1 MIPWSPAYSAIAAG
15 HAVSLFDTRGVT
27 GPAHALGEGKRLP
40 GVARSPFRPEGYYQY
55 RPFWICHTAILDKDP
70 DLVLAWMIAY
80 QRGLEG
86 IPMAILWFGA
96 ARGAGVL
103 ITAYAAFFPIVTNT
117 LGGVSRVRAS
127 LIVAARTLGA
137 GEWTLFRRVVLPGSA
152 PLLLVGLRL
161 GIGLAWA
168 AVIAAEL
175 ATGKA
180 TNAPPGIGY
189 LMYLNFAAEADTN
202 AIVAMMAAIGLRAGR
217 RLGDAADRAPPRVLA
232 GRALSPRMH
241 RYVHYAGYPP
251 QLFDLAADPEETRDL
266 GTDPAHAAARA
277 ACEAELR
284 GICAPEAV
292 DRRARADQRR
302 RLDAAGGA
310 AAVLAAGVKIPYT
323 PAPAAFEPA
332 PVAAREPARP
342 SEPR

>member
-1 MIPWSPAYSAIAAG
+1 VRGRLSALLVAAAVLAAWQLAVGPDTASPRGVAAAAG
-15 HAVSLFDTRGVT
+15 RMLADGTLVRALAVSWRTVL
-27 GPAHALGEGKRLP
+27 EGFLI
-40 GVARSPFRPEGYYQY
+40 A
-55 RPFWICHTAILDKDP
+55 TAIGVPLGIAMGYSP
-70 DLVLAWMIAY
+70 RLSAWVQPVVGVLRPIAPFAW
-80 QRGLEG
+80 

-202 AIVAMMAAIGLRAGR
+202 AIVAMMAAIGAS
-217 RLGDAADRAPPRVLA
+217 A
-232 GRALSPRMH
+232 
-241 RYVHYAGYPP
+241 
-251 QLFDLAADPEETRDL
+251 LAADWAMRQVARHL
-266 GTDPAHAAARA
+266 VFWPAER
-277 ACEAELR
+277 
-284 GICAPEAV
+284 
-292 DRRARADQRR
+292 
-302 RLDAAGGA
+302 
-310 AAVLAAGVKIPYT
+310 
-323 PAPAAFEPA
+323 
-332 PVAAREPARP
+332 
-342 SEPR
+342 